1 MEKECKVSY
10 LLMCLVCVT
19 LKCIEDTHNVVKN
32 LFEGA
37 FWMRI
42 LWAYKNP
49 DATLEKG
56 WPDFSTLGIVILSF
70 ELSVN

>member
-1 MEKECKVSY
+1 MEEECKVSY

-19 LKCIEDTHNVVKN
+19 LKCIEGTHNVVKN

-37 FWMRI
+37 FWMWMLR
-42 LWAYKNP
+42 AYKNP
-49 DATLEKG
+49 DAISEKG
-56 WPDFSTLGIVILSF
+56 WPHFSTFGNVILSF

>member
-19 LKCIEDTHNVVKN
+19 LKCIEGAHNVVKK

-37 FWMRI
+37 FWMQM

-56 WPDFSTLGIVILSF
+56 LHLFNTLGNVILSF
-70 ELSVN
+70 ELGVN